1 MRLLIAEDDKAL
13 GLFLSRGLEADGHRV
28 RLACDGGA
36 AVEAFRQEMPDLT
49 ILDLNMPVKD
59 GEQVL
64 EELRALDAE
73 LPVLVLTARQE
84 VDTRVRCLDRG
95 ADDLM
100 IKPFSLHELRAR
112 CRALLRRKREAR
124 LQLRAGDLELDRLD
138 HTARRGGLPIVLTNK
153 EFALLE
159 HLMLNR
165 GQCVSRVELLDSV
178 WNLEPAQTTNIVDVY
193 VNYLRR
199 KLKDPP
205 PGQLIR
211 TVRGQGYM
219 VPSETE
225 LALVAPVPRLPSSG
239 ASGPACGEQSSLR
252 IALSSIHRFQSQ
264 ENISC
269 VSVPVPALPV
279 APRIRPRTAL
289 VASADRSFRQ
299 RLSEILTGLRW
310 QVREAEGG
318 AQAWAEAE
326 AAPPEAVIVDS
337 WLPDLDLAEFLK
349 DFRGTFPQVDL
360 VTAGGGAGA
369 GKPARALPPG
379 TALCSAPLPG
389 HRYGCLEYGARAR
402 TGQMRTAQPDAAPA
416 SAVCGGIGRSGGNQ
430 PRRRLSSAAHG
441 IYRQP
446 LSRPCGSGAILPLAP
461 ATRAPATGCR
471 R

>member
-28 RLACDGGA
+28 RMAYDGGA
-36 AVEAFRQEMPDLT
+36 AVEAFRQDLPDLT

-64 EELRALDAE
+64 EEVRSLDAD

-124 LQLRAGDLELDRLD
+124 LQLKAGDLELDRLE
-138 HTARRGGLPIVLTNK
+138 HSARRAGRTIPLTNK

-199 KLKDPP
+199 KLNDPP

-211 TVRGQGYM
+211 TVRRQGY
-219 VPSETE
+219 VIPGDE
-225 LALVAPVPRLPSSG
+225 
-239 ASGPACGEQSSLR
+239 GPALAAST
-252 IALSSIHRFQSQ
+252 
-264 ENISC
+264 
-269 VSVPVPALPV
+269 LPV
-279 APRIRPRTAL
+279 ISALRPEAI
-289 VASADRSFRQ
+289 ASAFESN
-299 RLSEILTGLRW
+299 
-310 QVREAEGG
+310 
-318 AQAWAEAE
+318 QAL
-326 AAPPEAVIVDS
+326 IS
-337 WLPDLDLAEFLK
+337 
-349 DFRGTFPQVDL
+349 
-360 VTAGGGAGA
+360 
-369 GKPARALPPG
+369 
-379 TALCSAPLPG
+379 
-389 HRYGCLEYGARAR
+389 
-402 TGQMRTAQPDAAPA
+402 
-416 SAVCGGIGRSGGNQ
+416 
-430 PRRRLSSAAHG
+430 
-441 IYRQP
+441 
-446 LSRPCGSGAILPLAP
+446 
-461 ATRAPATGCR
+461 
-471 R
+471 